1 MEILIWLGVLALLVG
16 SYVYIGYWVL
26 LVLMR
31 WIHEKG
37 KDIW

>member
-16 SYVYIGYWVL
+16 SYVYTGYWVL

-37 KDIW
+37 KDEC

>member
-1 MEILIWLGVLALLVG
+1 MEILIWIGVLLLLVG
-16 SYVYIGYWVL
+16 SYLYISYWFL
-26 LVLMR
+26 LILMR